1 MADATIV
8 VEDVRKCFGDIVAL
22 DGVSFEVEAGT
33 VLGLLGPNGAGKT
46 TAVRILTTIL
56 PISEGRA
63 SVLGIDVA
71 EHPES
76 VRLRIGLAGQY
87 AAVDEVLTGRENLR
101 LVGRLCHLPKDV
113 RISESVPREVV
124 SLTPSPHLLLDA
136 VTPTQTLRKIF
147 RR

>member
-8 VEDVRKCFGDIVAL
+8 VEDVRKRFGEVVAL

-63 SVLGIDVA
+63 SVHSHRQLLQNTA
-71 EHPES
+71 AQ
-76 VRLRIGLAGQY
+76 IGRAH
-87 AAVDEVLTGRENLR
+87 V
-101 LVGRLCHLPKDV
+101 
-113 RISESVPREVV
+113 
-124 SLTPSPHLLLDA
+124 
-136 VTPTQTLRKIF
+136 
-147 RR
+147 